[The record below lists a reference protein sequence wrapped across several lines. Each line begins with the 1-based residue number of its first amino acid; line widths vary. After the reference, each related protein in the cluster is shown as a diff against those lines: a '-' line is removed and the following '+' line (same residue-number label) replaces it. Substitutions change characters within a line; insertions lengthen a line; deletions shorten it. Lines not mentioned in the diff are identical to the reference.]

1 MRKLKRQQFFK
12 SMAIADARL
21 RSLSPKEKVQLEK
34 TWDVEHAYYS
44 SVLEG
49 SLLDREEFEQLAKKV
64 A

>member
-1 MRKLKRQQFFK
+1 MKKLKRQQFFK
-12 SMAIADARL
+12 SMASADACL
-21 RSLSPKEKVQLEK
+21 RSLSPKEKTQLEK